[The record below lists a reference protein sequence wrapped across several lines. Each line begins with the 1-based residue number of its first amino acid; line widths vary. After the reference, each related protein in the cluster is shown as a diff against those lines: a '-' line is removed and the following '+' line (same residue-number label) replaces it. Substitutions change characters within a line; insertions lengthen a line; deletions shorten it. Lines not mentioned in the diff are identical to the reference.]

1 MTDKDKQKES
11 NTSTKVDVTQAK
23 PDTWT
28 EAADKAQDDL
38 DANKAVKEENAN
50 EMESHSAA

>member
-38 DANKAVKEENAN
+38 DANKAVKEENAD